1 MFTVN
6 MDFHGR
12 VERMSAKS
20 GFLFFRGVALIDSTI
35 KKKWKAGVSLIS
47 CESRDLHTDKGCD
60 VTSVNRALWLLYCI
74 SVICKPKFRKQMKR
88 FITLKKSVRLLQCF
102 IIESIYCYKSPKIP
116 YYNHF
121 KNFYLTF

>member
-1 MFTVN
+1 MEGLKECLPKAV
-6 MDFHGR
+6 
-12 VERMSAKS
+12 S
-20 GFLFFRGVALIDSTI
+20 LFRGVALFDSTI
-35 KKKWKAGVSLIS
+35 KMKWKAGVSLIS

-88 FITLKKSVRLLQCF
+88 FKTHKKSVRLLQCF
-102 IIESIYCYKSPKIP
+102 IIKSIYRYKSPKTP

-121 KNFYLTF
+121 INLYLTF